1 MWDFFILHKST
12 HLDPLGFLFKIFLSQ
27 PSITN
32 IFHNNIGGATSMDK
46 SVLRNIIGIRR
57 RRFFSSETVNQP
69 NLRLYQNDKLF
80 GRITSN

>member
-1 MWDFFILHKST
+1 
-12 HLDPLGFLFKIFLSQ
+12 
-27 PSITN
+27 
-32 IFHNNIGGATSMDK
+32 MDK

-80 GRITSN
+80 GRITSNWHYIYVNLKLMR